1 MWKVQ
6 LFKLNYDQRETQAVA
21 DVVNSGWITMGEKT
35 LEFENQFSQYLGKDV
50 RAAALS
56 SGTAA
61 LHLALLALGVGPGDE
76 VIVPGLTFVADIN
89 VVKMVG
95 ATPVLADSVSTD
107 DWNISPAAIAEV
119 ITAKTKAVIAVHFAG
134 FPCAMDEIRAVLDDR
149 RNKTGQEI
157 FLIEDAAHAPGA
169 EYRGQKCGTIG
180 DIGCFSFFT
189 NKNLSVGEGGM
200 ATTRSEA
207 LDQKLRHL
215 RSHGMTS
222 LTLDRHKGRSISYD
236 VVAPGLNYRIDEMR
250 AAIGLVQL
258 AKLEEANEQRQKL
271 FQHYCSA
278 LASVPEVTVP
288 FLGFENVLPSFHIF
302 PVLLPKGCDRPAVI
316 ASMKGEGVQTS
327 IHYPGFQNFTAFR
340 NEGLADTPV
349 AAEIAERELTLPLY
363 PTMELDQ
370 VDLVVDALKRALAK
384 G

>member
-149 RNKTGQEI
+149 RTKTGQEI

-169 EYRGQKCGTIG
+169 EYCGQKCGTIG
-180 DIGCFSFFT
+180 DI
-189 NKNLSVGEGGM
+189 
-200 ATTRSEA
+200 
-207 LDQKLRHL
+207 
-215 RSHGMTS
+215 
-222 LTLDRHKGRSISYD
+222 
-236 VVAPGLNYRIDEMR
+236 
-250 AAIGLVQL
+250 
-258 AKLEEANEQRQKL
+258 
-271 FQHYCSA
+271 
-278 LASVPEVTVP
+278 
-288 FLGFENVLPSFHIF
+288 VLPT
-302 PVLLPKGCDRPAVI
+302 R
-316 ASMKGEGVQTS
+316 TS
-327 IHYPGFQNFTAFR
+327 R
-340 NEGLADTPV
+340 
-349 AAEIAERELTLPLY
+349 
-363 PTMELDQ
+363 
-370 VDLVVDALKRALAK
+370 
-384 G
+384 